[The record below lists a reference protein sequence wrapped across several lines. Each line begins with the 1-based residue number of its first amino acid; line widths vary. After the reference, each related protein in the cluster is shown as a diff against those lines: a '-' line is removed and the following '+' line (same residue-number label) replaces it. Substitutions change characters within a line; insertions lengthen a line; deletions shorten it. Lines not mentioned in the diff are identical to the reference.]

1 MKVLIGVTGS
11 ISSYKTP
18 DLIRK
23 IRAKNID
30 VEIVLSRGAEK
41 FVGKTSFEGLIGKKV
56 YSDLWEDPMSHI
68 HLERSCDLIVV
79 CPTTAH
85 FISKLNS
92 GLADDLLSNII
103 LAKKSKVLL
112 IPSMNTNMW
121 NNAAIR
127 KNISDLKKRGFS
139 FMDPEEGSLA
149 CGEEGLGRLPDLE
162 MILYEILFHLSDKSF
177 EKKSVLVTAGPTQEF
192 IDDVRFFSNPS
203 TGNMGFSFAL
213 NAWLKGA
220 DVTLIAGPGTPRSP
234 EGIRRIDVTSSEEMK
249 DSIEGSYDYGF
260 FTAAVTDFSFR
271 TRKEGKPSKDDWFKE
286 DVYLKKS
293 PDILETKYKICGK
306 VIGFSVYSE
315 DSSLNAAKKVF
326 KKGADYVIT
335 NNSSNC
341 FGKKDTDVEFFDASL
356 SSTEFKNVDKMI
368 LAEKILNIIGD
379 KND

>member
-23 IRAKNID
+23 LTAKNID
-30 VEIVLSRGAEK
+30 VEVVLSRGGER
-41 FVGKTSFEGLIGKKV
+41 FVGKTSFEGLTGKKV

-85 FISKLNS
+85 FISKLSS

-103 LAKKSKVLL
+103 LAKKSQVLL
-112 IPSMNTNMW
+112 VPSMNTNMW
-121 NNAAIR
+121 NNSAIR
-127 KNISDLKKRGFS
+127 KNISNLKKQGFI
-139 FMDPEEGSLA
+139 FLDPDEGSLA
-149 CGEEGLGRLPDLE
+149 CGEQGLGRLPDLE
-162 MILYEILFHLSDKSF
+162 MILYEILFHLTDKIL

-213 NAWLKGA
+213 NSWLKGA
-220 DVTLIAGPGTPRSP
+220 DVTLVAGPGTPKSP
-234 EGIRRIDVTSSEEMK
+234 KGIKRIDVKSSQEMK
-249 DSIEGSYDYGF
+249 DAIQGKYDYGF
-260 FTAAVTDFSFR
+260 FTAAVTDFSFKHK
-271 TRKEGKPSKDDWFKE
+271 KEGKPSKDDWFKE
-286 DVYLKKS
+286 DIYLQKS
-293 PDILETKYKICGK
+293 PDVLARKYKSCKK
-306 VIGFSVYSE
+306 VIGFSVYSGG
-315 DSSLNAAKKVF
+315 SSLDAAKKVF

-341 FGKKDTDVEFFDASL
+341 FGEKNTDVEFFDASL
-356 SSTEFKNVDKMI
+356 SSIEFKGIDKII

-379 KND
+379 KK